1 MVAVPDSNQPLIRYL
16 TTQSK
21 LDRELALLLNNAA
34 RDTELKIARLGPSI
48 RADQLTIVLRDLR
61 RIQNELWVRG
71 VGPAIDGSLSDAE
84 KAADLAANS
93 LDAYLRQT
101 IGSRLANELISGFE
115 GTVQRGIELVNISPR
130 LELSEK
136 VYRNEALSNRTVQRI
151 VQQGII
157 RGFSAKEIA
166 RDVAHLIKPS
176 TPGGVSYAAM
186 RLGRTELNNAFHA
199 RQIAE
204 ADRPWVQG
212 VKWNRSKS
220 HPKRDICDTYADHNE
235 GLGRGVWEKGSVP
248 DKPHPHCFCY
258 MTYEVMNE
266 QEALQLILNGG
277 RRASGA

>member
-1 MVAVPDSNQPLIRYL
+1 M
-16 TTQSK
+16 
-21 LDRELALLLNNAA
+21 DRELAVLLNNAA

-61 RIQNELWVRG
+61 RIQHELWIRG
-71 VGPAIDGSLSDAE
+71 VGPAIDGSLSGAE
-84 KAADLAANS
+84 KAADAAANS

-101 IGSRLANELISGFE
+101 VGSRLANELIRGFE
-115 GTVQRGIELVNISPR
+115 GTVQRGLQLVDLAPK
-130 LELSEK
+130 LELSTA
-136 VYRNEALSNRTVQRI
+136 VYRNEALSNKVVQRI

-166 RDVAHLIKPS
+166 KDVAHLIKPS

-199 RQIAE
+199 QQLAE

-220 HPKRDICDTYADHNE
+220 HPKRDICDTYAEHDE
-235 GLGRGVWEKGSVP
+235 GLGRGVWSKGTVP
-248 DKPHPHCFCY
+248 SKPHPHCFCY

-266 QEALQLILNGG
+266 QEALRLILNGG
-277 RRASGA
+277 SRASGT

>member
-1 MVAVPDSNQPLIRYL
+1 
-16 TTQSK
+16 
-21 LDRELALLLNNAA
+21 LDRKLAILLNSAA

-61 RIQNELWVRG
+61 QIQNELWIRG
-71 VGPAIDGSLSDAE
+71 VGPAIDGSLPDAE

-101 IGSRLANELISGFE
+101 IGSRLANELITGFE
-115 GTVQRGIELVNISPR
+115 GTVQRGIELVDLAPK
-130 LELSEK
+130 LELSSA
-136 VYRNEALSNRTVQRI
+136 VYRNEALSNKAVQRI

-166 RDVAHLIKPS
+166 RDVAYLIKPG

-199 RQIAE
+199 RQVAE
-204 ADRPWVQG
+204 AERPWVNG

-220 HPKRDICDTYADHNE
+220 HPKHDICDTYAEHDA
-235 GLGRGVWEKGSVP
+235 GLGKGVWEKGTVP

-258 MTYEVMNE
+258 MTYDVMDE
-266 QEALQLILNGG
+266 QEALQLILSGG
-277 RRASGA
+277 LRASGA